1 MGPRRAPE
9 SNLSLRGSSPLV
21 GRFKASPHA
30 LFRPSEACSRHGAQ
44 LGVVAMCLGGAM
56 LNIYRYMISSRY
68 LEACLVR
75 LHRLVVFGFSVS

>member
-1 MGPRRAPE
+1 
-9 SNLSLRGSSPLV
+9 
-21 GRFKASPHA
+21 
-30 LFRPSEACSRHGAQ
+30 
-44 LGVVAMCLGGAM
+44 MCLGGAM